1 MGKLGVAGRLW
12 AAVGLVIV
20 ALIGL
25 IAFSGWRSQVV
36 QVESSAL
43 IQALDLKQRA
53 AERWSALTTSAVIR
67 LQASVISSDPAVNE
81 AFKDEI
87 ASTIAEIGKVQKSF
101 EQMDLS
107 ERDKAL
113 MAQIAERRKIVL
125 ASSSKATEAKN
136 AGHHEAA
143 IAEVKGQFNPA
154 VATYLGGLRD
164 FVTLQETQKAEAE
177 KLMAERRQSTVRIA
191 AVVVLIIIV
200 LLLLGAMLVG
210 LHWRDRRAA
219 FQGQPDSV
227 LPQEDASA

>member
-12 AAVGLVIV
+12 ASVFVVIV

-36 QVESSAL
+36 QTQSSAL

-101 EQMDLS
+101 EQMELS
-107 ERDKAL
+107 ERDKTL
-113 MAQIAERRKIVL
+113 MAQIAERRAIVV
-125 ASSSKATEAKN
+125 ASSNKATTAKN
-136 AGHHEAA
+136 GGQHEAA
-143 IAEVKGQFNPA
+143 IAEVKG
-154 VATYLGGLRD
+154 
-164 FVTLQETQKAEAE
+164 
-177 KLMAERRQSTVRIA
+177 
-191 AVVVLIIIV
+191 
-200 LLLLGAMLVG
+200 
-210 LHWRDRRAA
+210 
-219 FQGQPDSV
+219 
-227 LPQEDASA
+227 